1 MADQTIEERIAEI
14 AQGFG
19 QGVQNF
25 FAVRDQ
31 MKNRNLQEEALKRQ
45 QALQAFEVS
54 SNLSNQTGK
63 IVTPEQVAPL
73 LNSGNFTG
81 IGDILKNAPST
92 QKSLQADEDRKLEQ
106 EYKRSMIDKNK
117 RYDPNAAAT
126 AKANITAERK
136 KSDSK
141 IHSAEESA
149 PGDMSL
155 IFNYMKM
162 LDPGSTVREG
172 EYATAEQARG
182 IDSNVLAMY
191 NRAKSGERLTPQQ
204 RELFKSNASRL
215 GKSQYDTYKSFT
227 APQRKRIQ
235 ELGLDESQIFPSF
248 SQQKYF
254 ETPAKE
260 AKYQRY
266 LELKAKAGA

>member
-1 MADQTIEERIAEI
+1 
-14 AQGFG
+14 
-19 QGVQNF
+19 
-25 FAVRDQ
+25 

-136 KSDSK
+136 KSDAIDNLRKEISGLPATKDLTDIDVSLSK